1 MKIGFN
7 PAIKNQN
14 LYSAKRNAS
23 EYTSISNNQLAFKKV
38 NQEFYNMA
46 EKMYKNRGLLTLWW
60 LERIIDYVIGNDM
73 SIKDALDTMNAV
85 RKFVPKESYEAFE
98 STYIYI
104 KNY

>member
-14 LYSAKRNAS
+14 LYSTKHNVS
-23 EYTSISNNQLAFKKV
+23 EQTSIPDKQLAFKKV

-46 EKMYKNRGLLTLWW
+46 EKMYRDRGSVTSWW
-60 LERIIDYVIGNDM
+60 LERITDYVIWNDM
-73 SIKDALDTMNAV
+73 SKQDALDTMRAV
-85 RKFVPKESYEAFE
+85 LKWVNKESLEVFE
-98 STYIYI
+98 SRYNYI

>member
-1 MKIGFN
+1 M
-7 PAIKNQN
+7 
-14 LYSAKRNAS
+14 YSAKRNDS
-23 EYTSISNNQLAFKKV
+23 EHTSIPNKQLAFKKV

-46 EKMYKNRGLLTLWW
+46 EKMYRDRGSVTSWW
-60 LERIIDYVIGNDM
+60 LERITDYVIWNDM

-85 RKFVPKESYEAFE
+85 RKFVPKESSEAFE